1 MHRGCLPNGGA
12 RGEDFARNE
21 IPHPCCVL
29 YLSAKVW
36 FLSEIAIDPDMVDDD
51 CYRVATRLDDYANN
65 CVKDNGLSKIF
76 KDCFLCLLD
85 VILYS
90 LVEGEIYPQTCRF

>member
-1 MHRGCLPNGGA
+1 MMIVIG
-12 RGEDFARNE
+12 
-21 IPHPCCVL
+21 V
-29 YLSAKVW
+29 S
-36 FLSEIAIDPDMVDDD
+36 
-51 CYRVATRLDDYANN
+51 TRLDDYANN

-90 LVEGEIYPQTCRF
+90 ELVLFIEHQHGFLVISNSTARTFRVLRGIYFARWRGFAST